1 MTTKAAMSIYSAY
14 ILCRGERMKIDR
26 LIGIITILLQKE
38 KVTISQLA
46 ERFEVSC
53 RTIQRDI
60 DNICKAGI
68 PIVSMQGYGGGISI
82 AEGYKIN
89 KTILTEKEL
98 SAIFMGL
105 KSIDSISKDT
115 HSQSLMEK
123 LTNEKSA
130 ILSDQNRVIIHLSSF
145 HQVNLTEKIDVI
157 KQAISNRELISFKY
171 YSEKGESNRI
181 VEPYYIMFRWLAWYV
196 YGYCLDR
203 QDYRLFKLNR
213 LSELQN
219 TQANYEER
227 FISEKELNFD
237 DYIWIDDIK
246 LVALFDTCVKYRL
259 IDEYGPECITFDNQ
273 SGKLRFEN
281 VFTNRNHLIQWIL
294 SFGDAVRVIEPP
306 QLIDEVCRN
315 AKNILVQYE

>member
-1 MTTKAAMSIYSAY
+1 
-14 ILCRGERMKIDR
+14 MKIDR

-53 RTIQRDI
+53 MTIQRDI

-98 SAIFMGL
+98 NAIFMGL
-105 KSIDSISKDT
+105 KSIDSISKHT
-115 HSQSLMEK
+115 YSQSLMEK
-123 LTNEKSA
+123 LTNEKGA
-130 ILSDQNRVIIHLSSF
+130 VLSDQNRVIIHLSSF

-157 KQAISNRELISFKY
+157 KQAISNRELISFQY
-171 YSEKGESNRI
+171 YSKKGESKRI
-181 VEPYYIMFRWLAWYV
+181 IEPYYIMFRWLAWYV
-196 YGYCLDR
+196 YGYCLVR

-219 TQANYEER
+219 TQTNYEER

-246 LVALFDTCVKYRL
+246 LVALFDISVKYRL

-273 SGKLRFEN
+273 SGKLQFEN
-281 VFTNRNHLIQWIL
+281 VFINRTYLIQWIL
-294 SFGDAVRVIEPP
+294 SYGDAVRVIEPP

>member
-1 MTTKAAMSIYSAY
+1 
-14 ILCRGERMKIDR
+14 MKIDR

-38 KVTISQLA
+38 KVTTSQLA

-68 PIVSMQGYGGGISI
+68 PIVSMQGYAGGISI
-82 AEGYKIN
+82 AEGYKID
-89 KTILTEKEL
+89 KTLLTEKEL

-105 KSIDSISKDT
+105 KSMDSISKDT
-115 HSQSLMEK
+115 YSQSLMEK

-130 ILSDQNRVIIHLSSF
+130 VLSEQNRIIIHLSSF

-157 KQAISNRELISFKY
+157 KQAISNRELISFQY
-171 YSEKGESNRI
+171 YSEKGESNRVI
-181 VEPYYIMFRWLAWYV
+181 EPYYIMFRWLAWYV
-196 YGYCLDR
+196 YGYCLAR

-213 LSELQN
+213 VSELQN
-219 TQANYEER
+219 TQTIYEER

-246 LVALFDTCVKYRL
+246 LVALFDISVKYRL
-259 IDEYGPECITFDNQ
+259 IDEYGPECITFDSQ
-273 SGKLRFEN
+273 FGKLRFEN
-281 VFTNRNHLIQWIL
+281 VFTNRTHLIQWIL
-294 SFGDAVRVIEPP
+294 SYGDAVRVIEPP

>member
-1 MTTKAAMSIYSAY
+1 
-14 ILCRGERMKIDR
+14 MKIDR

-38 KVTISQLA
+38 KVTTAQLA
-46 ERFEVSC
+46 ERFEVSS

-115 HSQSLMEK
+115 YSQNLMEK
-123 LTNEKSA
+123 LTNERST
-130 ILSDQNRVIIHLSSF
+130 ILSDQNRVLIHLSSF
-145 HQVNLTEKIDVI
+145 HQESLTEKIDVI
-157 KQAISNRELISFKY
+157 KQAISNRELISFQY
-171 YSEKGESNRI
+171 YSEKGESQRVI
-181 VEPYYIMFRWLAWYV
+181 EPYYIMFRWLAWYV
-196 YGYCLDR
+196 YGYCLAK

-219 TQANYEER
+219 AQTNYEER
-227 FISEKELNFD
+227 FISEKQLNFD

-246 LVALFDTCVKYRL
+246 LIALFDTSVKYRL
-259 IDEYGPECITFDNQ
+259 IDEYGPECITFDKQ

-281 VFTNRNHLIQWIL
+281 VFTNRNHLTQWIL
-294 SFGDAVRVIEPP
+294 SYGDAVRVIEPLE
-306 QLIDEVCRN
+306 LIDEVCKN
-315 AKNILVQYE
+315 AKNILVHYE